1 MIGPRRTPLIVV
13 VVIILFDHHADY
25 RALAQQIEVPNRVRT
40 SSNVFQD
47 SVDFKVRK
55 FALFKLNSVG
65 EKQEKNPIKYW
76 GCENDR
82 ALPDPFNSGGGHYII

>member
-1 MIGPRRTPLIVV
+1 MIVV

-55 FALFKLNSVG
+55 FALFKLNYSVE
-65 EKQEKNPIKYW
+65 EKQEKKSVKIP
-76 GCENDR
+76 R
-82 ALPDPFNSGGGHYII
+82 V

>member
-1 MIGPRRTPLIVV
+1 MKMIGPRRTPLIVA

-55 FALFKLNSVG
+55 IALFKLNSVW
-65 EKQEKNPIKYW
+65 EKTKINPLKYR

-82 ALPDPFNSGGGHYII
+82 VPHSFN

>member
-1 MIGPRRTPLIVV
+1 MIGPRRTPLTVV

-65 EKQEKNPIKYW
+65 EKQEKKI
-76 GCENDR
+76 R
-82 ALPDPFNSGGGHYII
+82 

>member
-1 MIGPRRTPLIVV
+1 MKMIGPRRTPLIVV

-55 FALFKLNSVG
+55 FALFKLKLKTIFQKKYESDPTFFFFFW
-65 EKQEKNPIKYW
+65 EYEQDPIF
-76 GCENDR
+76 
-82 ALPDPFNSGGGHYII
+82 L

>member
-1 MIGPRRTPLIVV
+1 MMGPRWTPLIVV
-13 VVIILFDHHADY
+13 VVIILFDHYADY

-55 FALFKLNSVG
+55 IELRSLEFTCLG
-65 EKQEKNPIKYW
+65 
-76 GCENDR
+76 
-82 ALPDPFNSGGGHYII
+82 

>member
-55 FALFKLNSVG
+55 IALFQLNSVW
-65 EKQEKNPIKYW
+65 EKIKINMLKYS

-82 ALPDPFNSGGGHYII
+82 VPHYFNQIMTKS

>member
-1 MIGPRRTPLIVV
+1 MIGTHRTPLIVV
-13 VVIILFDHHADY
+13 AVIILFDRHADY

-55 FALFKLNSVG
+55 FALSEVPRTYMSWDNSILLHSGLN
-65 EKQEKNPIKYW
+65 PT
-76 GCENDR
+76 
-82 ALPDPFNSGGGHYII
+82 

>member
-65 EKQEKNPIKYW
+65 GKQKKI
-76 GCENDR
+76 
-82 ALPDPFNSGGGHYII
+82 H

>member
-1 MIGPRRTPLIVV
+1 MIVV

-55 FALFKLNSVG
+55 FALLKLNS
-65 EKQEKNPIKYW
+65 
-76 GCENDR
+76 
-82 ALPDPFNSGGGHYII
+82 FGGKTRKKIH

>member
-1 MIGPRRTPLIVV
+1 MIVV

-55 FALFKLNSVG
+55 FALLKLNS
-65 EKQEKNPIKYW
+65 
-76 GCENDR
+76 
-82 ALPDPFNSGGGHYII
+82 FGGKTRKKKSIEIPRV

>member
-1 MIGPRRTPLIVV
+1 MMGPRWTPLIVV
-13 VVIILFDHHADY
+13 VVIILFYHYADY

-55 FALFKLNSVG
+55 IELRSLEFTCLG
-65 EKQEKNPIKYW
+65 
-76 GCENDR
+76 
-82 ALPDPFNSGGGHYII
+82 

>member
-1 MIGPRRTPLIVV
+1 MIGPRRTPLTVV

-55 FALFKLNSVG
+55 SHWSKLTLIPFLIWRTFDHSRRW
-65 EKQEKNPIKYW
+65 EMIK
-76 GCENDR
+76 E
-82 ALPDPFNSGGGHYII
+82 F